1 MVCDFPMP
9 AEPVS
14 TANRNDLIADVKLR
28 NTRSVSGVN
37 TSRSTL
43 PKYSKSYG
51 NDWPIWY
58 ARHWPNLYPVA
69 TIVASFRHPQCPK
82 QRNRTTHT
90 YENYHQEIDLQS
102 KNIVHMH
109 ATTYKNHYIPVMT
122 IKKFS
127 PKGSCKLIDFA
138 TADLVLELLG
148 PFSPLFELLF
158 VLPTSIKLRA
168 WKLSNTLNNGCNG
181 FSFGVYCVEEGDRIP
196 PPQGCGQALKQRKT
210 FFSLVSLVMTVV
222 HLTIS
227 WTSSIAMSSHVPDVH
242 YYYFLFF
249 LYPQ

>member
-1 MVCDFPMP
+1 MDVKYHMKRGIWKWLSTPTWTWTLEDGFLLGGASKAIRHLKFYILGKTITGETEKNNKWTLTTARSAMVCDFPMP

-14 TANRNDLIADVKLR
+14 TPNRNDLIADVKLR

-82 QRNRTTHT
+82 QCNRTTHN

-109 ATTYKNHYIPVMT
+109 AITYKNHYIPVMT

-148 PFSPLFELLF
+148 PFSPLF
-158 VLPTSIKLRA
+158 
-168 WKLSNTLNNGCNG
+168 
-181 FSFGVYCVEEGDRIP
+181 
-196 PPQGCGQALKQRKT
+196 
-210 FFSLVSLVMTVV
+210 
-222 HLTIS
+222 
-227 WTSSIAMSSHVPDVH
+227 
-242 YYYFLFF
+242 
-249 LYPQ
+249 